1 MISILTVFI
10 CSAAGWRSGEWME
23 AWVERTA
30 AAGAKVYEKGLIVMN
45 APEGE
50 SADECRTF
58 GEGFAKSL

>member
-1 MISILTVFI
+1 MNQEFVLITKQQYISAL
-10 CSAAGWRSGEWME
+10 SG
-23 AWVERTA
+23 
-30 AAGAKVYEKGLIVMN
+30 AGAKVYEKGLIVMN